1 MKKAIILLAGGLD
14 STTCLAIA
22 KATFFDCYALTF
34 SYGQKHHSEIAAAKQ
49 IAKKF
54 GVIEHRIFNLPMYEF
69 GGSALTDI
77 QLEVPEYNASKK
89 IPATYVPARN
99 TIFLSIALAWAEII
113 DCQDI
118 FFGANQQ
125 DYNGYPDCRSEYFRA
140 YEELAKLSTKA
151 AIEEQKS
158 LRIHTPLL
166 HFSKKEI
173 IETAVGLG
181 VDINM
186 TVSCYSADSKG
197 HACGICD
204 SCTLRRQGFHDAQIP
219 DPTYYQS
226 KKLPN
231 EISSTVG
238 V

>member
-22 KATFFDCYALTF
+22 KATFFDCYALSF
-34 SYGQKHHSEIAAAKQ
+34 AYGQKHQSEIEAAKR
-49 IAKKF
+49 IAKQYD
-54 GVIEHRIFNLPMYEF
+54 VIEHRIFDLPMYEF
-69 GGSALTDI
+69 GGSALTDT
-77 QLEVPEYNASKK
+77 QLEVPQYNASKK

-125 DYNGYPDCRSEYFRA
+125 DYNGYPDCRSEYFHA

-151 AIEEQKS
+151 ATEEKKS

-166 HFSKKEI
+166 HFSKKQI
-173 IETAVGLG
+173 IETAAGLN
-181 VDINM
+181 VDISM
-186 TVSCYSADSKG
+186 TVSCYSANLQG

-204 SCTLRRQGFHDAQIP
+204 SCSLRRQGFHEAGIKDT
-219 DPTYYQS
+219 TYYFS
-226 KKLPN
+226 AD
-231 EISSTVG
+231 
-238 V
+238 